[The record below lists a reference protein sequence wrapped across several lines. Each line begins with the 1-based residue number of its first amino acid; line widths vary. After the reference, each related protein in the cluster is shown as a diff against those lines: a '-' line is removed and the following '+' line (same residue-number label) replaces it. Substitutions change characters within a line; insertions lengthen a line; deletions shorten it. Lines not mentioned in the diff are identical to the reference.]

1 MCNFKP
7 AWPII
12 RFHLDKINYL
22 AFSGTDG
29 ELDYF
34 VKTFFGGWEER
45 FILAIRAFC
54 FLWIKWRSE
63 LGEGK
68 GERGRLNFL
77 FHLCEFLLIEFVVV
91 R

>member
-1 MCNFKP
+1 MESWITESRLFLGGGRSGLF
-7 AWPII
+7 WP
-12 RFHLDKINYL
+12 
-22 AFSGTDG
+22 S
-29 ELDYF
+29 
-34 VKTFFGGWEER
+34 
-45 FILAIRAFC
+45 RAFC

-77 FHLCEFLLIEFVVV
+77 FHFFEFLLIEFVVA